1 MGDSNLRST
10 GARLARVPEALP
22 ARQPRPALGH
32 PAPDR
37 VAALHPVQ
45 LSVILPCLN
54 EADTIATCVRNA
66 LEGIRN
72 AGVSG
77 EVVVADNGSTDGSPV
92 LARAAGARVCAAHER
107 GYGAALMAGIAAS
120 SGTFIIMADADESY
134 DLTDIP
140 RFVEL
145 LGQDYELVQGCR
157 LPGGGGVIAA
167 GAMPWMHRHLG
178 NPGLSW
184 IARRWFRTRVTDI
197 YCGMRAF
204 RRDLYDRLSLR
215 CTGMEFAT
223 EMIVKASLHEARMT
237 EVPITLH
244 RDGRRSHAPHLR
256 TFRDGW
262 RTIAFFLLCSPKRLF
277 LWPGVALALVGLIGY
292 ALAMPAATI
301 RGVTFDA
308 HTLLFA
314 SLALLTGYQSTLYA
328 LFAKVFAINEQ
339 ILPPDPA
346 IDRALGWLTRE
357 HGVLAGSALCA
368 AGGALLVYAIVLWS
382 RASFGRL
389 DYAST
394 MRLVVP
400 GVTLS
405 SLGLQTVLGAFLLS
419 ILELRRR

>member
-10 GARLARVPEALP
+10 GARLARVPADLP

-145 LGQDYELVQGCR
+145 LRAGLRARAG
-157 LPGGGGVIAA
+157 LPA
-167 GAMPWMHRHLG
+167 
-178 NPGLSW
+178 
-184 IARRWFRTRVTDI
+184 ARRRRGH
-197 YCGMRAF
+197 CGRCNALDAPAPRKSRPF
-204 RRDLYDRLSLR
+204 VDCTAVVQDQGHRYLLRDA
-215 CTGMEFAT
+215 G
-223 EMIVKASLHEARMT
+223 
-237 EVPITLH
+237 VP
-244 RDGRRSHAPHLR
+244 P
-256 TFRDGW
+256 
-262 RTIAFFLLCSPKRLF
+262 
-277 LWPGVALALVGLIGY
+277 
-292 ALAMPAATI
+292 
-301 RGVTFDA
+301 
-308 HTLLFA
+308 
-314 SLALLTGYQSTLYA
+314 
-328 LFAKVFAINEQ
+328 
-339 ILPPDPA
+339 
-346 IDRALGWLTRE
+346 
-357 HGVLAGSALCA
+357 
-368 AGGALLVYAIVLWS
+368 
-382 RASFGRL
+382 
-389 DYAST
+389 
-394 MRLVVP
+394 
-400 GVTLS
+400 
-405 SLGLQTVLGAFLLS
+405 
-419 ILELRRR
+419 

>member
-1 MGDSNLRST
+1 
-10 GARLARVPEALP
+10 
-22 ARQPRPALGH
+22 
-32 PAPDR
+32 
-37 VAALHPVQ
+37 
-45 LSVILPCLN
+45 
-54 EADTIATCVRNA
+54 
-66 LEGIRN
+66 
-72 AGVSG
+72 
-77 EVVVADNGSTDGSPV
+77 
-92 LARAAGARVCAAHER
+92 
-107 GYGAALMAGIAAS
+107 
-120 SGTFIIMADADESY
+120 
-134 DLTDIP
+134 
-140 RFVEL
+140 
-145 LGQDYELVQGCR
+145 
-157 LPGGGGVIAA
+157 
-167 GAMPWMHRHLG
+167 
-178 NPGLSW
+178 
-184 IARRWFRTRVTDI
+184 
-197 YCGMRAF
+197 
-204 RRDLYDRLSLR
+204 
-215 CTGMEFAT
+215 
-223 EMIVKASLHEARMT
+223 MT

-277 LWPGVALALVGLIGY
+277 LWPGVALALLGLIGY

-328 LFAKVFAINEQ
+328 LFAKVFAISEQ

-357 HGVLAGSALCA
+357 HGVLDGSALCV

-389 DYAST
+389 DYAFT